1 MDANFIS
8 EAINT
13 LGFPIA
19 MVATLGWYIQKKD
32 KEKAIVDAEI
42 RERSNAE
49 RDMLIA
55 SIEITTEA
63 EDVSNGDKYKVTID
77 FDKKYEDAVG
87 ISMGS
92 GSRKIKAAGIQKGT
106 AI

>member
-13 LGFPIA
+13 LPFPIA

-32 KEKAIVDAEI
+32 KEKAAVDAEI
-42 RERSNAE
+42 RERNNKE

-55 SIEITTEA
+55 SIEKNRIVNEKLLEA
-63 EDVSNGDKYKVTID
+63 NKELAESNRLLINEFSHKI
-77 FDKKYEDAVG
+77 
-87 ISMGS
+87 ISIENNVAEIKN
-92 GSRKIKAAGIQKGT
+92 KI
-106 AI
+106 

>member
-8 EAINT
+8 EVINT

-32 KEKAIVDAEI
+32 KEKAAVDAEI
-42 RERSNAE
+42 RERNNKE

-55 SIEITTEA
+55 SIEKNRIANEKLLEANKELTESNRLLINEFSHKITSIENNVA
-63 EDVSNGDKYKVTID
+63 EIKN
-77 FDKKYEDAVG
+77 
-87 ISMGS
+87 
-92 GSRKIKAAGIQKGT
+92 KI
-106 AI
+106 

>member
-13 LGFPIA
+13 LPFPIA

-32 KEKAIVDAEI
+32 KEKAAVDTEI
-42 RERSNAE
+42 RERNNKE

-55 SIEITTEA
+55 SIEKNRIVNEKLLEANKELTESNRLLINEFSHKITSIENNVTEIK
-63 EDVSNGDKYKVTID
+63 N
-77 FDKKYEDAVG
+77 
-87 ISMGS
+87 
-92 GSRKIKAAGIQKGT
+92 KI
-106 AI
+106 

>member
-13 LGFPIA
+13 LPFPIA

-32 KEKAIVDAEI
+32 KEKAVVDAEI
-42 RERSNAE
+42 RERNNKE

-55 SIEITTEA
+55 SIEKNRIVNEKLLEANKELTESNRLLINEFSHKITSIENNVTEIK
-63 EDVSNGDKYKVTID
+63 N
-77 FDKKYEDAVG
+77 
-87 ISMGS
+87 
-92 GSRKIKAAGIQKGT
+92 KI
-106 AI
+106 

>member
-13 LGFPIA
+13 LPFPIA

-32 KEKAIVDAEI
+32 KEKALVDAEI
-42 RERSNAE
+42 RERNHKE

-55 SIEITTEA
+55 SIEKNRLVNEKLLEANKELAESNKLLINEFSNKITSIENNVA
-63 EDVSNGDKYKVTID
+63 EIKN
-77 FDKKYEDAVG
+77 
-87 ISMGS
+87 
-92 GSRKIKAAGIQKGT
+92 KI
-106 AI
+106 

>member
-8 EAINT
+8 EAVNT

-42 RERSNAE
+42 RDRNNKE

-55 SIEITTEA
+55 SIEKNRIVNEKLLEA
-63 EDVSNGDKYKVTID
+63 NKELAESNRLLINE
-77 FDKKYEDAVG
+77 FS
-87 ISMGS
+87 I
-92 GSRKIKAAGIQKGT
+92 KINSIEHNVVEIKEQIRM
-106 AI
+106 

>member
-8 EAINT
+8 EVINT

-19 MVATLGWYIQKKD
+19 MVATLGWYINKKD

-42 RERSNAE
+42 RERNNKE

-55 SIEITTEA
+55 SIEKNRIVNEKLLEA
-63 EDVSNGDKYKVTID
+63 NQELAESNRILINEFST
-77 FDKKYEDAVG
+77 
-87 ISMGS
+87 
-92 GSRKIKAAGIQKGT
+92 KINNIENNVAEIKNKI
-106 AI
+106 